1 MQLVKTGVP
10 MQRIA
15 TDILGEL
22 PETENGNKYILV
34 VSDYFTKWTE
44 AFPMPNM
51 EAQTVAKII
60 VEEVVTRFG
69 VPHYIHSD
77 QGRQYE
83 SKLFQEMCRHLGIT
97 KTRTTPYH
105 PQSDVHCDRLRKK
118 VAQSM
123 RGEDSCDASEAHEP
137 DIIEVENVEEVEE
150 LVQESCRPKR
160 NIRPPARFNDF
171 VEFGSEEDLKTHLLL
186 CVKEKSEI
194 RCEDCGTIFKKH
206 EYMKRH
212 MKNIHGVETGKRS
225 YKVIEKK
232 ADVSQDDLDQ
242 YDPGNL
248 IDDISDNSSS
258 AVLDTSDDSDS
269 DEQDSERKAGY
280 IGEVTD
286 RSVKNIYEEDTS
298 QKKEE
303 KKVHTPED
311 QQSDPTVRKRC
322 APLPVS
328 APAKRKSRV
337 LHTCRQC

>member
-1 MQLVKTGVP
+1 MPLTKVTARKTKEVSLVSP
-10 MQRIA
+10 C
-15 TDILGEL
+15 ILCQ
-22 PETENGNKYILV
+22 K
-34 VSDYFTKWTE
+34 
-44 AFPMPNM
+44 
-51 EAQTVAKII
+51 
-60 VEEVVTRFG
+60 
-69 VPHYIHSD
+69 
-77 QGRQYE
+77 
-83 SKLFQEMCRHLGIT
+83 
-97 KTRTTPYH
+97 
-105 PQSDVHCDRLRKK
+105 
-118 VAQSM
+118 
-123 RGEDSCDASEAHEP
+123 
-137 DIIEVENVEEVEE
+137 
-150 LVQESCRPKR
+150 
-160 NIRPPARFNDF
+160 
-171 VEFGSEEDLKTHLLL
+171 EFGSEDDLKTHLLL

-328 APAKRKSRV
+328 APAKQKSQFCIRVDNVDKEASGEMTHQKTQKCVTKEQATQTNVAKERKMV
-337 LHTCRQC
+337 KIVTKYVENGHQIEKVEEHETVWMV